1 MSEMAGPLSGV
12 RVLDL
17 SALAPGPF
25 ATMLLGDLGA
35 EVITVEA
42 PAAARSGSG
51 LGQLPGYGGERARRQ
66 GINPLYRSRR
76 SLVLDLKQPQALNIA
91 LQLAQ
96 RSDVFIEGFRPGT
109 CERLGLGYDT
119 VATRNPAIV
128 YCSLTGYGQSGELS
142 MRAGHDLN
150 YIAESGLL
158 SATTRDGQRP
168 GIPVN
173 AAADF
178 AAGGLLAAFGILAGL
193 LGRQSTG
200 RGTYIDVSMYEGLLG
215 LLQVAQSWT
224 LASAPDPS
232 WGRGLLSGAVPFY
245 DCYRTADG
253 QWLSVAALEP
263 KFFANLCTALG
274 RPDLIPAHAD
284 QSQWPEL
291 RAVFEESFST
301 ASLAEWLARLDDVDT
316 AVAPVRSLPDAFEA
330 ALRRGL
336 LDTPGMVGPL
346 PRMSAWKPT
355 AGSVVT
361 RPGQHTREILDE
373 IGLSPDEI
381 ETLLAAGAVMA

>member
-1 MSEMAGPLSGV
+1 MSDKSGPLSGI

-51 LGQLPGYGGERARRQ
+51 LGELPGYGGERARRQ

-76 SLVLDLKQPQALNIA
+76 SLVLDLKQPQALEIA

-96 RSDVFIEGFRPGT
+96 RCDVFVEGFRPGT

-119 VATRNPAIV
+119 VAARNPGVV

-158 SATTRDGQRP
+158 SVTTRDGQRP
-168 GIPVN
+168 GIPANV
-173 AAADF
+173 AADF
-178 AAGGLLAAFGILAGL
+178 AAGGLLAAFGILAGI
-193 LGRQSTG
+193 LGRQASG
-200 RGTYIDVSMYEGLLG
+200 QGTHIDVSMYEGLLG
-215 LLQVAQSWT
+215 LLQVAESWT
-224 LASAPDPS
+224 QASAPDPS

-263 KFFANLCTALG
+263 KFFVNLCTALG
-274 RPDLIPAHAD
+274 RPDLVSAHAD
-284 QSQWPEL
+284 ESRWGEL
-291 RAVFEESFST
+291 RTAFEEIFSA
-301 ASLAEWLARLDDVDT
+301 ASLGDWLARLDEVDT
-316 AVAPVRSLPDAFEA
+316 AVAPVRSLPDAFA
-330 ALRRGL
+330 AAQRRGV
-336 LDTPGMVGPL
+336 LDASGMVGPL

-355 AGSVVT
+355 TGSVVT

-381 ETLLAAGAVMA
+381 ETLLAAGATMA

>member
-1 MSEMAGPLSGV
+1 MSDPTGPLSGV
-12 RVLDL
+12 RILDL

-51 LGQLPGYGGERARRQ
+51 LGALPGYGGERARRQ

-76 SLVLDLKQPQALNIA
+76 SLVLDLKQPQALEIA

-96 RSDVFIEGFRPGT
+96 RSDVFVEGFRPGT

-119 VATRNPAIV
+119 VAARNPAIV
-128 YCSLTGYGQSGELS
+128 YCSLTGYGQSGELA

-173 AAADF
+173 VVADF

-193 LGRQSTG
+193 LGRQASGRELTSTCRCMRGCSACCRWSSRG
-200 RGTYIDVSMYEGLLG
+200 RWRRRRI
-215 LLQVAQSWT
+215 
-224 LASAPDPS
+224 
-232 WGRGLLSGAVPFY
+232 
-245 DCYRTADG
+245 
-253 QWLSVAALEP
+253 
-263 KFFANLCTALG
+263 
-274 RPDLIPAHAD
+274 
-284 QSQWPEL
+284 
-291 RAVFEESFST
+291 
-301 ASLAEWLARLDDVDT
+301 
-316 AVAPVRSLPDAFEA
+316 
-330 ALRRGL
+330 RRGA
-336 LDTPGMVGPL
+336 GACCRGGPL
-346 PRMSAWKPT
+346 
-355 AGSVVT
+355 
-361 RPGQHTREILDE
+361 L
-373 IGLSPDEI
+373 
-381 ETLLAAGAVMA
+381 

>member
-1 MSEMAGPLSGV
+1 MSDPTGPLSGV

-42 PAAARSGSG
+42 PASARSGSG
-51 LGQLPGYGGERARRQ
+51 LGELPAYGGERARRQ

-76 SLVLDLKQPQALNIA
+76 SLVLDLKQPQALEVA

-96 RSDVFIEGFRPGT
+96 RCDVFVEGFRPGT

-119 VATRNPAIV
+119 VAARNPGIV

-173 AAADF
+173 VVADF
-178 AAGGLLAAFGILAGL
+178 AAGGLLAAFGILAGI
-193 LGRQSTG
+193 LGRQASG
-200 RGTYIDVSMYEGLLG
+200 KGTHIDASMYEGLLG
-215 LLQVAQSWT
+215 LLQVVQSWSA
-224 LASAPDPS
+224 ASAPDPS

-245 DCYRTADG
+245 ECYRTADG

-263 KFFANLCTALG
+263 KFFVNLCTALG
-274 RPDLIPAHAD
+274 RPDLVSAHAD
-284 QSQWPEL
+284 ESRWGEL
-291 RAVFEESFST
+291 RAAFEEIFAA
-301 ASLAEWLARLDDVDT
+301 ASLADWLVRLDEVDT

-330 ALRRGL
+330 ARRRGV
-336 LDTPGMVGPL
+336 LDASGMVGSL

-355 AGSVVT
+355 TGSVVT

-373 IGLSPDEI
+373 IGLSPDKI
-381 ETLLAAGAVMA
+381 EMLLAAGAVME

>member
-1 MSEMAGPLSGV
+1 MSDPTGPLSGV

-51 LGQLPGYGGERARRQ
+51 LGELPAYGGERARRQ

-76 SLVLDLKQPQALNIA
+76 SLVLDLKQPQALEVA

-96 RSDVFIEGFRPGT
+96 RCDVFVEGFRPGT

-119 VATRNPAIV
+119 VAARNPGIV

-173 AAADF
+173 VVADF
-178 AAGGLLAAFGILAGL
+178 AAGGLLAAFGILAGI
-193 LGRQSTG
+193 LGRQASG
-200 RGTYIDVSMYEGLLG
+200 KGTHIDASMYEGLLG
-215 LLQVAQSWT
+215 LLQVVQSWSA
-224 LASAPDPS
+224 ASAPDPS

-245 DCYRTADG
+245 ECYRTADG

-263 KFFANLCTALG
+263 KFFVNLCTALG
-274 RPDLIPAHAD
+274 RPDLVSAHAD
-284 QSQWPEL
+284 ESRWGEL
-291 RAVFEESFST
+291 RAAFEEIFAA
-301 ASLAEWLARLDDVDT
+301 ASLADWLVRLDEVDT

-330 ALRRGL
+330 ARRRGV
-336 LDTPGMVGPL
+336 LDASGMVGSL

-355 AGSVVT
+355 TGSVVT

-373 IGLSPDEI
+373 IGLSPDKI
-381 ETLLAAGAVMA
+381 EMLLAAGAVME

>member
-1 MSEMAGPLSGV
+1 MSDQTGPLSGV

-51 LGQLPGYGGERARRQ
+51 LGELPGYGGERARRQ

-76 SLVLDLKQPQALNIA
+76 SLVLDLKQPQALEIA
-91 LQLAQ
+91 LRLVQ
-96 RSDVFIEGFRPGT
+96 RSDVFVEGFRPGT

-119 VATRNPAIV
+119 VAARNPGIV
-128 YCSLTGYGQSGELS
+128 YCSLTGYGQSGELA

-173 AAADF
+173 VVADF

-193 LGRQSTG
+193 LGRQASG
-200 RGTYIDVSMYEGLLG
+200 RGTHVDVSMYEGLLG
-215 LLQVAQSWT
+215 LLQVVQSWT
-224 LASAPDPS
+224 RASAPDPS

-253 QWLSVAALEP
+253 QWLSVASLEP
-263 KFFANLCTALG
+263 KFFSNLCTALG
-274 RPDLIPAHAD
+274 RPDLIPAYAD
-284 QSQWPEL
+284 QSRWGEL
-291 RAVFEESFST
+291 RAAFEQTFSA
-301 ASLAEWLARLDDVDT
+301 ASLAEWLARLDEVDT
-316 AVAPVRSLPDAFEA
+316 AVAPVRSLPDAFDA
-330 ALRRGL
+330 AQRRGL
-336 LDTPGMVGPL
+336 LDAPGAVGPL

-373 IGLSPDEI
+373 IGLSRDEI
-381 ETLLAAGAVMA
+381 ETLLTAGAVME